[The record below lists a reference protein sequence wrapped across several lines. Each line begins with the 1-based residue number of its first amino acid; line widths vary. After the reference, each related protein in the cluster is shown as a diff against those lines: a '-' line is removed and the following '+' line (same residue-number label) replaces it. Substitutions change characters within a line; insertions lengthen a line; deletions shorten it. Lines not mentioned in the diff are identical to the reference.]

1 MSKERLINSLNESE
15 PVKES
20 EKNFDDARIKKIK
33 KDLNELRDT
42 LSKRKIK
49 KTRKVL
55 YRIENKKIKEIE
67 KNLLKLEKR
76 LSKLKKY
83 YDYDDVEYKGRDV
96 KNLFNLSINE
106 DYYEP
111 IKINDAFN
119 RNYIE
124 YESKGDKNKTL
135 SIKEYLNMIRP
146 YLRDIIND
154 HNTQGEWKV
163 HSGNEVI
170 NYKTQGEW
178 KIQLTMIINFTSSTD
193 SDEIRTMHN
202 NVIM

>member
-67 KNLLKLEKR
+67 KNLPKLEKR

>member
-67 KNLLKLEKR
+67 KNLPKLEKH

-193 SDEIRTMHN
+193 FDEIRTMHN

>member
-67 KNLLKLEKR
+67 KNLPKLEKR

-193 SDEIRTMHN
+193 FDEIRTMHN